1 MGPDQSLELA
11 IGNKDKVVLQQI
23 GKIVQTKKAQICESF
38 SKIGHLNKNEI
49 GFLPLNSKVFHSY
62 ELNSTFVDQGHKNI
76 YNSNVK
82 YRTGPISL
90 S

>member
-1 MGPDQSLELA
+1 MGPEPSLELV
-11 IGNKDKVVLQQI
+11 IGNKDKVVQQI

-62 ELNSTFVDQGHKNI
+62 GTV
-76 YNSNVK
+76 
-82 YRTGPISL
+82 
-90 S
+90 